1 MRITT
6 RLTTKQIE
14 LLKKKLIDSEEIHN
28 KDIDKL
34 HAIGAARLSQI
45 ISRFFTMYGDG
56 TYLPHAALLE
66 PLTAKERKQYPK
78 RIKTRMDALLYE
90 LTLFFKEEGK
100 AEIKAIQS
108 LQKEVITETWTT
120 YREKEPTDRQVKAI
134 QSRSEA
140 EERTNDNKI
149 KQAAAIWL
157 LLRQAMVRGET
168 VKKTIIT
175 VRDKYQKRADTEAKR
190 LAYTEDTF
198 LANETLKEA
207 GKTEKYVFMTAGD
220 GRVCD
225 TCRPLHLHEF
235 EYKERVVG
243 VNYPPMHPWCRC
255 LAIPIEEED
264 EEEDKT

>member
-1 MRITT
+1 M

-14 LLKKKLIDSEEIHN
+14 LLKKKLIDSEEIYN
-28 KDIDKL
+28 KAIDIL
-34 HAIGAARLSQI
+34 HAQGAARLSQI
-45 ISRFFTMYGDG
+45 ISRFFTAYGDG
-56 TYLPHAALLE
+56 TYLTHAALME

-90 LTLFFKEEGK
+90 LTLFFREEGK
-100 AEIKAIQS
+100 AETKVIKD

-140 EERTNDNKI
+140 EERTNENKI
-149 KQAAAIWL
+149 KQAAAAWL
-157 LLRQAMVRGET
+157 LLRQALVRGET

-198 LANETLKEA
+198 LSNETLKEVS
-207 GKTEKYVFMTAGD
+207 KVQKYVFMTAGD
-220 GRVCD
+220 GKVCD

-235 EYKERVVG
+235 DYKDRVVG